1 MNNIFVGNLPENINK
16 QDICELFGL
25 NSTSYLRDTCNI
37 DFSINKKT
45 GKFKG
50 FAFIRAPA
58 HITDEL
64 IKLDGIAYHDN
75 ELRVEDATSTRKRT
89 SNNISYKSRRPSVVV
104 NNYPENQ
111 HSYGRKFSA
120 SESKFSKRKKQI
132 VIFSDSIPR
141 DIRLREFN
149 YWLHKGYAQLKS
161 FPGGT
166 SKELLYYVEPTLKN
180 KKFDDALLHV
190 GVNDQL
196 NDESQDCV
204 QNLLDNL
211 KQIGL
216 KCKSPGVKRILISGI
231 AVSNKL
237 ASAYISSVNHH
248 ISNMCQDNSFVFIN
262 NNSIPT
268 SSLFRDG
275 LHLLEIGKR
284 ILATNVIDNLN
295 NFLRIRKTHRP
306 TP

>member
-1 MNNIFVGNLPENINK
+1 M
-16 QDICELFGL
+16 
-25 NSTSYLRDTCNI
+25 TAHLRDACNT
-37 DFSINKKT
+37 DFPINHKT
-45 GKFKG
+45 GKFKS
-50 FAFIRAPA
+50 FAFTRAAA
-58 HITDEL
+58 HSTGKL

-141 DIRLREFN
+141 GIRLRKFN
-149 YWLHKGYAQLKS
+149 YWLHEGYAQLKS

-166 SKELLYYVEPTLKN
+166 SNEPTLQN
-180 KKFDDALLHV
+180 KKFDDTLLHV
-190 GVNDQL
+190 GVNDLL
-196 NDESQDCV
+196 NDESQDSV

-216 KCKSPGVKRILISGI
+216 KCKSAGVKRILIFGI
-231 AVSNKL
+231 VVNNKL
-237 ASAYISSVNHH
+237 ASAYISSVNQR
-248 ISNMCQDNSFVFIN
+248 ISNMCRDNSFVFIDN
-262 NNSIPT
+262 NNILT
-268 SSLFRDG
+268 SSSFRDD
-275 LHLLEIGKR
+275 LHLLEVGKR
-284 ILATNVIDNLN
+284 ILAN
-295 NFLRIRKTHRP
+295 NFIDSLKNLLRIRKTHQLHFNLREP
-306 TP
+306 I